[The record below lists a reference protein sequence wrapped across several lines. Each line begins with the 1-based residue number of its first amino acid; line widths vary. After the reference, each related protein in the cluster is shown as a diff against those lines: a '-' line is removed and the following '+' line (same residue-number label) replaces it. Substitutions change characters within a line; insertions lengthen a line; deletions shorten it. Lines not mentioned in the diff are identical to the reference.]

1 MNNKRKQLIVKIVAH
16 LVLLLGAIT
25 MLVPFIWMLSSSV
38 KSLGEVFV
46 FPPTLFGE
54 KIVWENYTKISS
66 RFDYLAY
73 FLNSVK
79 VSAWVVIFQ
88 VFTSAT
94 AGYVFAKLNF
104 KGRDRIF
111 TLYLAT
117 MMIPFHVTVITNF
130 LQMSMYGLVN
140 TLWSLMLPAS
150 VSAFG
155 TFLMRQFF
163 VTVPNELIEAA
174 KAAAELGYP
183 VLVRP
188 SYVLGGQGMEI
199 AYDEKHIREYMS
211 IINMNVQE
219 HPILVD
225 KYLLGREIEVDA
237 ICDGENVLIPGIMEH
252 VERAGI
258 HSGDSISVY
267 PPQHLAPRIQR
278 MVTDYT
284 INIARSL
291 HVRGLVNIQFIEYAG
306 DLYIIE
312 VNPRSS
318 RTVPYISKVTGI
330 PIVELG
336 VRASLG
342 EKVPEMG
349 FGTGLYPPAPTVA
362 VKMPVFSFEKLPEVE
377 VSLGPEMKST
387 GEALGLAETA
397 EEAYLKGFASTK
409 MAIPKPEEGGVLF
422 SIADHDKREALELA
436 ETFAALGFE
445 IYATTG
451 TAHRL
456 NHHYVGAQPVPRP
469 GEDTDK
475 LAKLFDSGK
484 IRLIIATPT
493 HGRDPM
499 RAGFRL
505 RRMAV
510 EYGIACVTSIDTA
523 KLLMKCVKLGKKA
536 EDVPPLGLHD
546 LIL

>member
-73 FLNSVK
+73 FLNSIK

-174 KAAAELGYP
+174 KIDGCNPFKTFLQICFPMAKP
-183 VLVRP
+183 T
-188 SYVLGGQGMEI
+188 I
-199 AYDEKHIREYMS
+199 ATLS
-211 IINMNVQE
+211 IFCFMNVWNDYFT
-219 HPILVD
+219 PLIYVND
-225 KYLLGREIEVDA
+225 SRKY
-237 ICDGENVLIPGIMEH
+237 
-252 VERAGI
+252 
-258 HSGDSISVY
+258 
-267 PPQHLAPRIQR
+267 
-278 MVTDYT
+278 T
-284 INIARSL
+284 
-291 HVRGLVNIQFIEYAG
+291 
-306 DLYIIE
+306 
-312 VNPRSS
+312 
-318 RTVPYISKVTGI
+318 
-330 PIVELG
+330 
-336 VRASLG
+336 
-342 EKVPEMG
+342 
-349 FGTGLYPPAPTVA
+349 
-362 VKMPVFSFEKLPEVE
+362 LP
-377 VSLGPEMKST
+377 
-387 GEALGLAETA
+387 LGLASM
-397 EEAYLKGFASTK
+397 KGMYSTDWPVLMASSVISVLPVLIAFLFAQDAFVK
-409 MAIPKPEEGGVLF
+409 GVMM
-422 SIADHDKREALELA
+422 
-436 ETFAALGFE
+436 
-445 IYATTG
+445 TG
-451 TAHRL
+451 
-456 NHHYVGAQPVPRP
+456 
-469 GEDTDK
+469 
-475 LAKLFDSGK
+475 
-484 IRLIIATPT
+484 
-493 HGRDPM
+493 
-499 RAGFRL
+499 
-505 RRMAV
+505 
-510 EYGIACVTSIDTA
+510 
-523 KLLMKCVKLGKKA
+523 MK
-536 EDVPPLGLHD
+536 E
-546 LIL
+546 

>member
-54 KIVWENYTKISS
+54 KIVWENYTNISS

-174 KAAAELGYP
+174 KIDGCNPFKTFLQICFPMAKP
-183 VLVRP
+183 T
-188 SYVLGGQGMEI
+188 I
-199 AYDEKHIREYMS
+199 ATLS
-211 IINMNVQE
+211 IFCFMNVWNDYFT
-219 HPILVD
+219 PLIYVND
-225 KYLLGREIEVDA
+225 SRKY
-237 ICDGENVLIPGIMEH
+237 
-252 VERAGI
+252 
-258 HSGDSISVY
+258 
-267 PPQHLAPRIQR
+267 
-278 MVTDYT
+278 T
-284 INIARSL
+284 
-291 HVRGLVNIQFIEYAG
+291 
-306 DLYIIE
+306 
-312 VNPRSS
+312 
-318 RTVPYISKVTGI
+318 
-330 PIVELG
+330 
-336 VRASLG
+336 
-342 EKVPEMG
+342 
-349 FGTGLYPPAPTVA
+349 
-362 VKMPVFSFEKLPEVE
+362 LP
-377 VSLGPEMKST
+377 
-387 GEALGLAETA
+387 LGLASM
-397 EEAYLKGFASTK
+397 KGMYSTDWPVLMASSVISVLPVLIAFLFAQDAFVK
-409 MAIPKPEEGGVLF
+409 GVMM
-422 SIADHDKREALELA
+422 
-436 ETFAALGFE
+436 
-445 IYATTG
+445 TG
-451 TAHRL
+451 
-456 NHHYVGAQPVPRP
+456 
-469 GEDTDK
+469 
-475 LAKLFDSGK
+475 
-484 IRLIIATPT
+484 
-493 HGRDPM
+493 
-499 RAGFRL
+499 
-505 RRMAV
+505 
-510 EYGIACVTSIDTA
+510 
-523 KLLMKCVKLGKKA
+523 MK
-536 EDVPPLGLHD
+536 E
-546 LIL
+546 

>member
-174 KAAAELGYP
+174 KIDGCNPFKTFLQICFPMAKPTIETL
-183 VLVRP
+183 
-188 SYVLGGQGMEI
+188 
-199 AYDEKHIREYMS
+199 S
-211 IINMNVQE
+211 IFCFMNVWNDYFT
-219 HPILVD
+219 PLIYVND
-225 KYLLGREIEVDA
+225 SRKY
-237 ICDGENVLIPGIMEH
+237 
-252 VERAGI
+252 
-258 HSGDSISVY
+258 
-267 PPQHLAPRIQR
+267 
-278 MVTDYT
+278 T
-284 INIARSL
+284 
-291 HVRGLVNIQFIEYAG
+291 
-306 DLYIIE
+306 
-312 VNPRSS
+312 
-318 RTVPYISKVTGI
+318 
-330 PIVELG
+330 
-336 VRASLG
+336 
-342 EKVPEMG
+342 
-349 FGTGLYPPAPTVA
+349 
-362 VKMPVFSFEKLPEVE
+362 LP
-377 VSLGPEMKST
+377 
-387 GEALGLAETA
+387 LGLASM
-397 EEAYLKGFASTK
+397 KGMYSTDWPVLMASSVISVLPVLIAFLFAQDAFVK
-409 MAIPKPEEGGVLF
+409 GVMM
-422 SIADHDKREALELA
+422 
-436 ETFAALGFE
+436 
-445 IYATTG
+445 TG
-451 TAHRL
+451 
-456 NHHYVGAQPVPRP
+456 
-469 GEDTDK
+469 
-475 LAKLFDSGK
+475 
-484 IRLIIATPT
+484 
-493 HGRDPM
+493 
-499 RAGFRL
+499 
-505 RRMAV
+505 
-510 EYGIACVTSIDTA
+510 
-523 KLLMKCVKLGKKA
+523 MK
-536 EDVPPLGLHD
+536 E
-546 LIL
+546 